1 MSSNTIY
8 KHKHHIVPRHAG
20 GTDDPSNLIEL
31 TIEEHAEAHR
41 ALYEQYGRWQDRIAW
56 QTLSGQ
62 ISSYEAARQARRE
75 ANLGNKHFEGKTHTE
90 ETRKKISEFQKKAKI
105 GTKHREG
112 KTFTDESKNKI
123 SEGLK
128 GNSNKTGKT
137 GNHTWT
143 EDGLKKRKERMSG
156 ENNPAKNP
164 EVREK
169 LKQAALKREARK
181 RELKEQNAQ

>member
-8 KHKHHIVPRHAG
+8 KHKHHVVPRHAG

-41 ALYEQYGRWQDRIAW
+41 VLYEQYGRWQDRIAW

-62 ISSYEAARQARRE
+62 ISSYEAAQQARRE
-75 ANLGNKHFEGKTHTE
+75 ANLSNKHFEGKTHTE
-90 ETRKKISEFQKKAKI
+90 EVRKRISEFQKKAKI
-105 GTKHREG
+105 GNANRKGTSTSEQG
-112 KTFTDESKNKI
+112 KKNI
-123 SEGLK
+123 SDALRGNYNNK
-128 GNSNKTGKT
+128 GGYTQS
-137 GNHTWT
+137 
-143 EDGLKKRKERMSG
+143 EEFKEKCKQRMTG

-169 LKQAALKREARK
+169 LKQAAQRREARK
-181 RELKEQNAQ
+181 RELKEQSSQ